1 MKTKRVIALWLCV
14 LTLVSL
20 FAIPTFAEEDAEAPT
35 VTIGVLTFSVIDYG
49 NAQVDACDP
58 GATGTVVVPSTITID
73 GQEHP
78 VRVIGKGAFSGCDKV
93 QRITINEGIT
103 QIGNK
108 AFENCTSLETLDI
121 PRSLMSCQYDAFDGC
136 GMVTVN
142 GYSENYQFFA
152 VNFFAKNVTF
162 NRMDS
167 ELKPMDNEKTN
178 SLMAFLRSILSYILS
193 LFKIEF

>member
-20 FAIPTFAEEDAEAPT
+20 FAIPTFAEKEAETLT
-35 VTIGVLTFSVIDYG
+35 VTTGVLTFSVNDFG
-49 NAQVDACDP
+49 NAVLDSCKPSAS
-58 GATGTVVVPSTITID
+58 GTVVVPSTVEVD
-73 GQEHP
+73 GQEYP
-78 VRVIGKGAFSGCDKV
+78 VREIGKGAFSGCDKI